1 MLKTIYAECPRCGA
15 NQDHLQEDDVIDTY
29 LDNNKCIITVTG
41 YCDKCETNLVWE
53 DVYEISERM
62 TNLRED

>member
-1 MLKTIYAECPRCGA
+1 MLKTIYAECPCCGA

-29 LDNNKCIITVTG
+29 LDNNKCVITITG
-41 YCDKCETNLVWE
+41 YCDECETNLVWE